1 MGTDGAKD
9 VRQAE
14 GINVFTQSATKYV
27 DNLFEALKD
36 KTDTITGEDLAVATR
51 EGEVYDANPFAR
63 VFGITVKRGR
73 SATEKAYSVAEMFPW
88 QANERTNIPAYD
100 KALNT
105 LVAPL
110 LERRM
115 QILTRSSGFNN
126 ASLTGKRR
134 MVKNMLSDVKAQLRE
149 DMGKGFYGAE
159 PERLRIAARASTKA
173 TKEIRAE
180 AMKMMKERFNVEG
193 DLEDFNYNELD
204 IFLELVDYLQE
215 MYDETLAV

>member
-1 MGTDGAKD
+1 MQEAGTQIGVGQLARDVQFSNDVNNLLDIMINSDGASRGMTVDGLYKVAGNFAAGFTRPVDAVNKTVGFAMGTDGAKD

-73 SATEKAYSVAEMFPW
+73 TATEKAYSVAEMFPW

-100 KALNT
+100 KALKHTGSTPTRKTYANT
-105 LVAPL
+105 
-110 LERRM
+110 
-115 QILTRSSGFNN
+115 
-126 ASLTGKRR
+126 
-134 MVKNMLSDVKAQLRE
+134 D
-149 DMGKGFYGAE
+149 
-159 PERLRIAARASTKA
+159 
-173 TKEIRAE
+173 
-180 AMKMMKERFNVEG
+180 
-193 DLEDFNYNELD
+193 
-204 IFLELVDYLQE
+204 
-215 MYDETLAV
+215 